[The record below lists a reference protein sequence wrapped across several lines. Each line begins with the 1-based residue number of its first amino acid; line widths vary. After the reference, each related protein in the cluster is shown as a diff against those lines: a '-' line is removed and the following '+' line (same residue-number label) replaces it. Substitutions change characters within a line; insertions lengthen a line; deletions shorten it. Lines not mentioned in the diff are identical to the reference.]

1 MAAPFSR
8 RGFVRG
14 ALATT
19 GALAGLGDFGFLSR
33 LGRLSA
39 AETKLPTGAV
49 QFRPEIEPLVRM
61 LETTPRENLLEE
73 IGARIHRGLAYRD
86 VLTALLLAGIRNVQP
101 RPSVGFKFHA
111 VLVVNSAHLA
121 SIASPDEHRWLPI
134 FWALDYFKQA
144 QSENERE
151 SNWTMPAADE
161 AKLPAPSN
169 ARGAFEAAMDSWDEA
184 SADAAAAALARS
196 AGASEVFELLFRY
209 GCRDFRD
216 IGHKA
221 IYVANSFRTLSCIG
235 NDHVEPLV
243 RSLAYALLS
252 RGGDPKDRVTAA
264 DMPIKSNRE
273 LAAKFPA
280 NWQEGKT
287 EEKATTEFLA
297 AIRSGSED
305 ETCKLAVEM
314 LNRGVATQSIWDA
327 LFVGAQELLAR
338 QPGIVA
344 IHAVT
349 STNALHFAF
358 RTSAND
364 QTRRLL
370 LLQNAAFLP
379 LFRQSMSRRAA
390 LQELSLDTLESTSH
404 ESQDPA
410 AAKVFAEI
418 STDRTAAAKLLLG
431 QLDAG
436 LDPRSFIDAA
446 RLMVF
451 QKGDNAHDY
460 KYSSAVLEDYYH
472 VSPAWRNRYLAA
484 SVFNLKGSGQPDN
497 KLVERTRAALR
508 A

>member
-1 MAAPFSR
+1 MAGSFSR
-8 RGFVRG
+8 RRFVQGAAAAGG
-14 ALATT
+14 ALA
-19 GALAGLGDFGFLSR
+19 ALGDFGFLSR

-39 AETKLPTGAV
+39 AEAKLPPGAV
-49 QFRPEIEPLVRM
+49 RFRPEIEPLVRV

-73 IGARIHRGLAYRD
+73 IGARIRRGLAYRD

-151 SNWTMPAADE
+151 GNWTMPAADE
-161 AKLPAPSN
+161 EKLPASAK
-169 ARGAFEAAMDSWDEA
+169 ARVAFEAAMDSWDEGP
-184 SADAAAAALARS
+184 ADAAAAALARS
-196 AGASEVFELLFRY
+196 AGASETFELLFRY

-221 IYVANSFRTLSCIG
+221 IYVANSWRTLSCIG
-235 NDHVEPLV
+235 NEHVEPLV
-243 RSLAYALLS
+243 RSLAYALLN
-252 RGGDPKDRVTAA
+252 RGGDPKDHDAAA
-264 DMPIKSNRE
+264 DLPIKSNRE

-280 NWQEGKT
+280 SWQEGKT
-287 EEKATTEFLA
+287 DEKATSEFLA
-297 AIRSGSED
+297 VLRSSSED
-305 ETCKLAVEM
+305 ETCKLVLEM
-314 LNRGVATQSIWDA
+314 LGRGVAPQSIWDA

-349 STNALHFAF
+349 STNALHFAY
-358 RTSAND
+358 RTSD
-364 QTRRLL
+364 SEETRRLL

-379 LFRQSMSRRAA
+379 LFRQSMSRRGA
-390 LQELSLDTLESTSH
+390 LKEFPLDTIEAAGH
-404 ESQDPA
+404 ESQGPA
-410 AAKVFAEI
+410 TGQVFAEI
-418 STDRTAAAKLLLG
+418 STDRPGAAKLLLA

-436 LDPRSFIDAA
+436 LDPRTFIDAA

>member
-1 MAAPFSR
+1 
-8 RGFVRG
+8 
-14 ALATT
+14 
-19 GALAGLGDFGFLSR
+19 
-33 LGRLSA
+33 
-39 AETKLPTGAV
+39 
-49 QFRPEIEPLVRM
+49 
-61 LETTPRENLLEE
+61 
-73 IGARIHRGLAYRD
+73 
-86 VLTALLLAGIRNVQP
+86 
-101 RPSVGFKFHA
+101 
-111 VLVVNSAHLA
+111 
-121 SIASPDEHRWLPI
+121 
-134 FWALDYFKQA
+134 
-144 QSENERE
+144 
-151 SNWTMPAADE
+151 
-161 AKLPAPSN
+161 
-169 ARGAFEAAMDSWDEA
+169 
-184 SADAAAAALARS
+184 
-196 AGASEVFELLFRY
+196 
-209 GCRDFRD
+209 
-216 IGHKA
+216 
-221 IYVANSFRTLSCIG
+221 
-235 NDHVEPLV
+235 V
-243 RSLAYALLS
+243 RSLAYALLN
-252 RGGDPKDRVTAA
+252 RGGDPRDRDAAA

-287 EEKATTEFLA
+287 DEKATTEFLA
-297 AIRSGSED
+297 ALRTGGED
-305 ETCKLAVEM
+305 DTCKLVLEM
-314 LNRGVATQSIWDA
+314 LNRGVAPQSIWDA

-358 RTSAND
+358 RTSDNE

-379 LFRQSMSRRAA
+379 LFRQSMSRRGA
-390 LQELSLDTLESTSH
+390 LKEFPLDTFDATRH

-410 AAKVFAEI
+410 AVKVFAEI
-418 STDRTAAAKLLLG
+418 STDRAVAAKLLLG

-446 RLMVF
+446 RLVVF

-484 SVFNLKGSGQPDN
+484 SVFNLKGAGQPDN